1 MRARGWQPERPVQS
15 FTVRDMPLSERPRE
29 RLASMG
35 SEALSVPELLAL
47 VLGRGVKGESVMMTS
62 QRLMAR
68 YGSLDGVLA
77 APLEELRGIKGIGL
91 AKAAQ
96 LKAIHEMRRRLE
108 YELARPAGA
117 AVKGPE
123 DAVKEVGARL
133 RGKKKEHFLTIMLDT
148 RNHVLGISE
157 VSMGSLDASIV
168 EPREVFQ
175 PAISAS
181 ARSVLLV
188 HNHPSG
194 DPHPSEEDIQITRR
208 LVKVGELLGIEV
220 LDHVVVSDHSHL
232 SLKARGLM

>member
-1 MRARGWQPERPVQS
+1 MNGRGRGPDRPVLS
-15 FTVRDMPLSERPRE
+15 FTVRDMPLTERPRE
-29 RLASMG
+29 RLADKG
-35 SEALSVPELLAL
+35 AEALSVAELLAL
-47 VLGRGVKGESVMMTS
+47 VLGRGTRGESVMMTS
-62 QRLMAR
+62 QRLLGR
-68 YGSLDGVLA
+68 YGSLDGLLA
-77 APLEELRGIKGIGL
+77 APLDELRGIKGVGL

-108 YELARPAGA
+108 YEGVRPAGA
-117 AVKGPE
+117 TVKGPE
-123 DAVKEVGARL
+123 DAVKEVRARL
-133 RGKKKEHFLTIMLDT
+133 KGKKKEHFLTVMLDT

-194 DPHPSEEDIQITRR
+194 DPQPSEEDINLTRR
-208 LVKVGELLGIEV
+208 LVKAGDLLGIEV
-220 LDHVVVSDHSHL
+220 LDHIVVSDSSHL
-232 SLKARGLM
+232 SLKAKGLM